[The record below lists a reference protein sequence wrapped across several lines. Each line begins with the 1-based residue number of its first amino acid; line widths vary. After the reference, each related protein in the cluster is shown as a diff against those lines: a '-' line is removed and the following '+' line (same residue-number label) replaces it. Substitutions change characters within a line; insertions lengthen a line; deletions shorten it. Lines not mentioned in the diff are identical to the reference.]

1 MPKPAVLSP
10 EEDAEMRLRWSEYL
24 AARQRAEL
32 AARTKGLDS
41 DEFKKA
47 DADAGAALQKMR
59 QLLGTTGQHWME

>member
-1 MPKPAVLSP
+1 
-10 EEDAEMRLRWSEYL
+10 MRLRWSEYL

-32 AARTKGLDS
+32 AARNNGLDS

-47 DADAGAALQKMR
+47 DAEAGAALRKMR